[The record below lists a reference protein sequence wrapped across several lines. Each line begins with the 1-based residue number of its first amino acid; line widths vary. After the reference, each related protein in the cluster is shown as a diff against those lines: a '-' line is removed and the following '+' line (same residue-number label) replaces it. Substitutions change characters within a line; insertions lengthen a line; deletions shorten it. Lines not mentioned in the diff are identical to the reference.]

1 VGYNGGGDCAL
12 TYFPISNGSFDS
24 DGSCS
29 FSGVLQGLDPAL
41 ADNGGPTRTHALLSG
56 SSPIDGDGNCG
67 LPQDQ
72 RGFSRSDGACDSGSF
87 EFGAAPAGGSAFG
100 HRVHRVTCRNVTTGQ
115 TVAVQQPQGAWD
127 CETAGLAMSSGDRV
141 RQMVAGV
148 STDTDLG
155 GTSIAL
161 SQLKASCENLAT
173 GQQVRFI
180 PNGTLTWSCLEEGL
194 VYEPGDR
201 VVQIFDGLVD

>member
-1 VGYNGGGDCAL
+1 MGYNGGGDCAL

-87 EFGAAPAGGSAFG
+87 EFGAAPAGGSAVIERQPAKFRTELEVWG
-100 HRVHRVTCRNVTTGQ
+100 DAGATLPLMRRVKEAYDPRARFNRGRFV
-115 TVAVQQPQGAWD
+115 
-127 CETAGLAMSSGDRV
+127 
-141 RQMVAGV
+141 
-148 STDTDLG
+148 G
-155 GTSIAL
+155 GI
-161 SQLKASCENLAT
+161 
-173 GQQVRFI
+173 
-180 PNGTLTWSCLEEGL
+180 
-194 VYEPGDR
+194 
-201 VVQIFDGLVD
+201 